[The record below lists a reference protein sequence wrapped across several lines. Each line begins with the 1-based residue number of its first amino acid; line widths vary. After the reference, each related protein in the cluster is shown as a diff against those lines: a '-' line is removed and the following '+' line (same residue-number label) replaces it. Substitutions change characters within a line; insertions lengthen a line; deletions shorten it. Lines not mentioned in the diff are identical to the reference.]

1 MATRRRTVRRTK
13 KRGSPKKT
21 RRTRRRRRTT
31 RRSRP
36 GYKYVP
42 GFWAKTT
49 KKTRRRAAYNEEGMY
64 YKPRTKK
71 TMTYDDEDGYDE

>member
-13 KRGSPKKT
+13 KRGSPKRTK
-21 RRTRRRRRTT
+21 RTRRRTR

-71 TMTYDDEDGYDE
+71 ALVYDDEEVYDE